1 MIIKLSPHF
10 TLQEMTHSDTAKKHN
25 ILNIPTEPQIKNLK
39 LLCNEIL
46 EPLRSYYE
54 DKPIRVTSGFRSPTL
69 SEKIG
74 SSKNS
79 QHCQGCAV
87 DFTMPGFD
95 NRNVASHIKN
105 NFIFDQLILEYYDEN
120 DPLKGWIHVSI
131 VQGDGNRKDALTK
144 DREGYKVWK

>member
-1 MIIKLSPHF
+1 MTTKLTPHF
-10 TLQEMTHSDTAKKHN
+10 TLEEMTFSATAKKFN
-25 ILNIPTEPQIKNLK
+25 ILNEPTAPQIENLK
-39 LLCNEIL
+39 YLCSEIL

-105 NFIFDQLILEYYDEN
+105 NFIFRSIDIRIL
-120 DPLKGWIHVSI
+120 
-131 VQGDGNRKDALTK
+131 
-144 DREGYKVWK
+144 